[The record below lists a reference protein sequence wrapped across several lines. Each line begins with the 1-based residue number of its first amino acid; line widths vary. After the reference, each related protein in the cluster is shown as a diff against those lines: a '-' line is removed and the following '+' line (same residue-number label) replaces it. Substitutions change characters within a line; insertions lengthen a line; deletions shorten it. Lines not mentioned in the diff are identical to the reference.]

1 MRLQKLVES
10 IVGRKQVVGTISFRS
25 RTLGLNSNVHT
36 ARAALALKSLPFEL
50 GNAYR
55 MI

>member
-1 MRLQKLVES
+1 MRLKKLVEP
-10 IVGRKQVVGTISFRS
+10 IVARKQVVGTISFQP

-50 GNAYR
+50 GNTYR

>member
-10 IVGRKQVVGTISFRS
+10 IVGRKQVVGTISFQP

-50 GNAYR
+50 GNTYR